1 MKSVAA
7 LMTAAVLATANSA
20 LAGAGGSV
28 DLSKLPPA
36 SDKKDLTFAKDI
48 EPLFKAS
55 CYNCHGETGRASGG
69 IRLNSLENVLKGGT
83 DGKIL
88 EAGKSAQSQLV
99 ISVARLDPQT
109 AMPRAPRRGGPRRG
123 PGGPGGPGGANT
135 NSAAMP
141 PNRGT
146 NAAAAAPAGPPPKNL
161 TPEEV
166 GLVRAW
172 IDQGAK

>member
-1 MKSVAA
+1 
-7 LMTAAVLATANSA
+7 MTAAVLTTACSA
-20 LAGAGGSV
+20 LAGGGV

-48 EPLFKAS
+48 EPIFKAS

-69 IRLNSLENVLKGGT
+69 LRVNSLENVLKGGT
-83 DGKIL
+83 DGKVV
-88 EAGKSAQSQLV
+88 EVGKSAQSQIV
-99 ISVARLDPQT
+99 VSVARLDPQT
-109 AMPRAPRRGGPRRG
+109 AMPRAPRRGGGPRRG
-123 PGGPGGPGGANT
+123 PGGPGGPGATNAPGGAST
-135 NSAAMP
+135 NAAAMP
-141 PNRGT
+141 PNPGAST
-146 NAAAAAPAGPPPKNL
+146 NAARGPAGPPPKNL